1 MLSLFIF
8 QNFWWVFLLTT
19 VALVIKCILTQKQ
32 LTALKEDVAFR
43 KDLAQK
49 RFRVAQDLNDELSN
63 GFNNI
68 KIIAKESNPSLVEYS
83 KRDFLE
89 IQKLCND
96 LINHMEDVLW
106 ALKNRDCMVEDL
118 VFRVEDYID
127 DVFREKGIDVEIV
140 KEGLPLERKIGF
152 YRRRNFLLYFKE
164 VVNFLIESTLPNKVN
179 ISIVYQPNN
188 FEFWIKNHYHQK
200 INSPLSLGTRLTKMS
215 QLAEAVGGK
224 NIIKYGTNIYE
235 IGLVIKWD

>member
-1 MLSLFIF
+1 MLLLFIV

-19 VALVIKCILTQKQ
+19 VALVMKCILTQKQ

-68 KIIAKESNPSLVEYS
+68 KIIAKESNPSMVEYS
-83 KRDFLE
+83 KRDFIE

-106 ALKNRDCMVEDL
+106 ALKNRDCVVEDL
-118 VFRVEDYID
+118 IFRVEDYID
-127 DVFREKGIDVEIV
+127 DVFREKGIDVKIV
-140 KEGLPLERKIGF
+140 KKGLPLDRKIGF

-164 VVNFLIESTLPNKVN
+164 VVNFFIENTLPDQVN
-179 ISIVYQPNN
+179 IFIEYQPNH
-188 FEFWIKNHYHQK
+188 FELWMKNQYQQK

-215 QLAEAVGGK
+215 QLAEAMGGK
-224 NIIKYGTNIYE
+224 NIIKDEPNIYE
-235 IGLVIKWD
+235 IGLVMKWD